1 MDSFQDTRRQLRI
14 ALIAISIIVPTGV
27 IGYMIIEKLS
37 LLNAIW
43 MTVVTLA
50 TIGYG
55 DIVPQTS
62 LGRVFTL
69 ILVVGG
75 LGTFAFAAQAA
86 FAFFVSPGMRAI
98 RQANQADRKIK
109 TLRNHYIICGEGEM
123 IDKIIGFLLQ
133 RMELYKEQQQ
143 ERFNSAIDR
152 ILGSS
157 DTVLLRVMRRLM
169 RNFAL
174 FFVHRVKVD
183 TSLMDIVVI
192 TQNPIYADA
201 LHSRG
206 LIALQD
212 DPTDDRVLRRA
223 GLMHAQSMVVMLE
236 TDTETLMTVLTAKS
250 RNPNIYITA
259 ATQDQGMEQKM
270 LRVGANSVIA
280 PYEVASQFLN
290 NATLRPAV
298 NDFFNNV
305 LFDYR
310 ASTQIIQLQL
320 NEDSPWI
327 EQRLRDLKL
336 KARHEAGVIAVRQE
350 DGSYHYAP
358 NEDYVLQPNEVL
370 LVVTLGTKIPILQLE
385 CHPDNPSAPASVNWQ
400 RLQFTRLPP
409 PPGKIY
415 SPEEAEE
422 AVREMSEHYI
432 ICGHGAII
440 RNAINK
446 LDPARPFVIVSSDD
460 TMTADLFRR
469 GFRVIHG
476 DPTHDQTLRKAGA
489 DRALAIMI
497 SIEDNADNVLTILNS
512 RTLSKRLLITSTAN
526 TDDIIPK
533 LRRAG
538 ADRVVSTLR
547 IAAQFVM
554 LAATRPIV
562 NDFMHYVLY
571 NYHTGLETTELY
583 MQDNSP
589 WIGKTVADL
598 ALWPIFRA
606 GIIGIRMANGRFIYA
621 PPETYIIKDHEV
633 LIVITPMSNS
643 DDLRHA
649 AHGGTTKR
657 PRTLR
662 AQDIR
667 ATTTIKGI

>member
-14 ALIAISIIVPTGV
+14 ALIAISIIIPTGV
-27 IGYMIIEKLS
+27 VGYMIIEKLS

-43 MTVVTLA
+43 ITVVTLA

-55 DIVPQTS
+55 DIVPQTP
-62 LGRVFTL
+62 LGRIFTL
-69 ILVVGG
+69 FLVVGG

-98 RQANQADRKIK
+98 RQANRADRKIRALK
-109 TLRNHYIICGEGEM
+109 NHYIICGEGEM

-143 ERFNSAIDR
+143 EKFNSAIDR
-152 ILGSS
+152 MLGANNTIILRA
-157 DTVLLRVMRRLM
+157 VRRALRKLT
-169 RNFAL
+169 L
-174 FFVHRVKVD
+174 SFVHLMKID
-183 TSLMDIVVI
+183 ASLMDIVVI
-192 TQNPIYADA
+192 TRNPVYADA

-259 ATQDQGMEQKM
+259 ATQDPAMEQKM

-305 LFDYR
+305 QFDYR
-310 ASTQIIQLQL
+310 ASAQIIQLHL

-327 EQRLRDLKL
+327 NQRLRDLKL
-336 KARHEAGVIAVRQE
+336 RERHEAGVIAIRQE

-358 NEDYVLQPNEVL
+358 NNDYALQVNEVL
-370 LVVTLGTKIPILQLE
+370 LIVTLGAKIPILQAE
-385 CHPDNPSAPASVNWQ
+385 CHPDNPTVPASVNWQ
-400 RLQFTRLPP
+400 RLQFTRVPP
-409 PPGKIY
+409 LPGKIY
-415 SPEEAEE
+415 TLEEAEI
-422 AVREMSEHYI
+422 AVRDMSEHYV
-432 ICGHGAII
+432 ICGYGAII

-446 LDPARPFVIVSSDD
+446 LDPTRPFVVVSSDEA
-460 TMTADLFRR
+460 MTGDLLKR

-476 DPTHDQTLRKAGA
+476 DPTHDQTLRKAGV

-497 SIEDNADNVLTILNS
+497 SIEDNADNVLTILNC

-598 ALWPIFRA
+598 ALWSIFRA
-606 GIIGIRMANGRFIYA
+606 GVIGIRMANGRFIYA

-643 DDLRHA
+643 DDLRVA

-662 AQDIR
+662 AQDAQTAPPIR
-667 ATTTIKGI
+667 